1 MQDALTISA
10 LTFGTQAFVTLF
22 VILDP
27 PGAAPI
33 FLSLASGKSIKVQRR
48 LAWQAATVSL
58 FVIVTFALFGNALLG
73 YLNISLP
80 ALQGAGGILLLITG
94 LGLLTGSITDSD
106 SAASQNI
113 ALVPLGTPLL
123 AGPGAIVATMIYVQ
137 KADTTTQI
145 IGLVIAILA
154 VHLIIG
160 TVLMASTKIVG
171 LIKDSGVTLLA
182 SIAGLLLAAIAV
194 QMLANAIK
202 AFAAAA
208 QSAESRTP
216 QLPSSLWRYWRPK
229 PVEPP

>member
-1 MQDALTISA
+1 MQEALTLSA

-58 FVIVTFALFGNALLG
+58 FVIVSFALFGNALLG

-123 AGPGAIVATMIYVQ
+123 AGPGAIVTTMLYVQ
-137 KADTTTQI
+137 KADGNEQL
-145 IGLVIAILA
+145 GALVIAIVA

-160 TVLMASTKIVG
+160 ITFMFSTKILSV
-171 LIKDSGVTLLA
+171 IKDSGVTLLA
-182 SIAGLLLAAIAV
+182 RIAGLLLSAIAV
-194 QMLANAIK
+194 EMIVSAIK
-202 AFAAAA
+202 AFFNIG
-208 QSAESRTP
+208 
-216 QLPSSLWRYWRPK
+216 
-229 PVEPP
+229 

>member
-123 AGPGAIVATMIYVQ
+123 AGPGAIVTTMLYVQ
-137 KADTTTQI
+137 KADGNEQL
-145 IGLVIAILA
+145 GALAIAIVA

-160 TVLMASTKIVG
+160 ITFMFSTKILSV
-171 LIKDSGVTLLA
+171 IKDSGVTLLA
-182 SIAGLLLAAIAV
+182 RIAGLLLSAIAV
-194 QMLANAIK
+194 EMIVSAIK
-202 AFAAAA
+202 AFFDIG
-208 QSAESRTP
+208 
-216 QLPSSLWRYWRPK
+216 
-229 PVEPP
+229 